1 MPNASPLP
9 SLAVCFSPALLPA
22 HNVKHAL
29 VVVIDI
35 LRATTSICA
44 CLYNGAISVIPVT
57 SVSHCLLFSPDE
69 YLFAAERNGK
79 KVEGFRFGNSPLEFT
94 PELVRGKKIVM
105 SATNGTKAIAAA
117 KKAKQVI
124 IGAFA
129 NFSLLIQYLQAQKLP
144 TYLLCSG
151 WKGEICLED
160 AFFAGA
166 VCQKLQ
172 EQFHFTN
179 DAAYI
184 ALELF
189 KTGKEKQDFLP
200 KAASHFTRLKVL
212 QKEND
217 IAQCLS
223 LDSYPV
229 LPFLNAAGEL
239 KPLPC

>member
-57 SVSHCLLFSPDE
+57 SVSECLFFPPAE
-69 YLFAAERNGK
+69 YLLAAERNGK
-79 KVEGFRFGNSPLEFT
+79 KVEGFLLGNSPLEFT

-166 VCQKLQ
+166 VCQALK
-172 EQFHFTN
+172 EQFHFAN
-179 DAAYI
+179 DAAYM

-189 KTGKEKQDFLP
+189 KTCQPNQDFLAN
-200 KAASHFTRLKVL
+200 AASHFARLKAL

-217 IAQCLS
+217 ISHCFS
-223 LDSYPV
+223 VDSYPV
-229 LPFLNAAGEL
+229 LPYLNAKNEL
-239 KPLPC
+239 TPL